1 MRRLIFFKTLV
12 LLLFVSSSLC
22 SFAQSKS
29 NKGIEFWVGFMFHY
43 EGISAGH
50 SLYITSDSNTSGT
63 VSVPGE
69 SWTTNFTVTA
79 NNLTVVTI
87 PSSVAYNGCSDCIT
101 SKGVKIVSDDNI
113 VVYAHQYLGNQS
125 DATLVLPTRTL
136 GKEYFAAS
144 YYQSSASSARGR
156 STFLIVGT
164 QDSTV
169 IRITPKIAIQK
180 GTATASTGSLPAN
193 TAYEV
198 TLDEGEIYQ
207 GYGFGAASSDDVT
220 GTSFEVIDTGITAN
234 CRKIAVFTG
243 SSYARVGSGCSGGFN
258 SGDNLYEQM
267 FPINSWGKRFILVPS
282 LGRSGDDFRFIAQ
295 EDGTEVV
302 VFKSGAPDIFNLDRG
317 EFAQIDNESAIR
329 YCQSN
334 KPIMAVQY
342 QRTARCDGGGNSTG
356 DPSMTVLNPLEQ
368 TLKDITLY
376 SSEFADIDNH
386 YINVV
391 IPSFGASSFRID
403 GNSATFTSVPGNGA
417 FSYTRI
423 SVSKGNHRL
432 TANVGFIATAYGE
445 GRYESY
451 GYAAGANVIDLT
463 AQAKVAN
470 STQNGK
476 VTNCIGRP
484 TRFTGEAEY
493 TVVRWEWD
501 FGDGV
506 IDSIQNPTHLYADT
520 GTYVAKLYTYKPSFD
535 GCSNYDSAFIEVKIY
550 GKPIARFSKTDLCDS
565 LTAIFTDQS
574 TMPSGETKLI
584 SIWNIQGAG
593 GFKYGSSVSHLFDTI
608 GKFEVSMEVITNNQ
622 CKDTLT
628 DSLIVNPI
636 PMANFDISDACFYDS
651 TYLFDQ
657 SFLLTG
663 SIDTHRWEYSDF
675 SGSLD
680 ENPSHYFQDSGR
692 YEITLSVVSDSG
704 CRDTMTKELYK
715 YPRMDVSFSYN
726 DTCFGEGNIFLN
738 TSTKDGG
745 IYTDTT
751 WYTSVPDTAITY
763 NYSATFGSIGSFTV
777 QLVME
782 QDSFCT
788 DTFTQ
793 IIEVDP
799 LPVALFTVSGLCLS
813 DSTSFLDATTL
824 SSGSYT
830 LEWDFDDGMTGS
842 GSAYM
847 IQYTSLGQK
856 SVVLTATSDLG
867 CESDTT
873 ISILI
878 TDPQI
883 VSLNISD
890 VCEGASQIFSST
902 NSLGL
907 DSFSSY
913 SWTVQGNVI
922 GSGFIT
928 SYEATPAG
936 IYSVNLDVMTKNG
949 CEISLLDSFEAYVSP
964 SADFLVSSVCDGE
977 NLFPLDNSTISAPA
991 TIDGYQ
997 WYLNGANISADQNP
1011 IIGTSGAGDY
1021 DIKLKVTTSNGCIDS
1036 IQKSATVYPVPNTA
1050 FNSANQCFGDN
1061 TIFTSSSSVSTGSL
1075 STILW
1080 TIDGTDYTS
1089 NTVSY
1094 TFPSFGDY
1102 LIRLV
1107 SESEKG
1113 CRDTLNRSVPIH
1125 PLPILDVQL
1134 AADSGCILFD
1144 AEVINNSTISTGS
1157 VSNTTYTWGD
1167 GAVTQSNT
1175 NTYDTPGTY
1184 AVNVVAES
1192 DQGCRDS
1199 VDISNPVRVF
1209 DLPTADFRFTPLE
1222 PSTLTEFVTFK
1233 DSSSTD
1239 VVQWDWTTSD
1249 GGYYTGILAE
1259 HQFLDSGIYNVT
1271 LTVVNDKGCEDDIS
1285 KLIYV
1290 NADLFVHIP
1299 SGFSPNGD
1307 GINDTYGLG
1316 GLTQG
1321 VFKLQLTIYNRWGEL
1336 IYSASDVN
1344 DRWDGTYKGKPV
1356 PQGVYLYLVQYTN
1369 PKQTRWFYLNGEI
1382 HVLR

>member
-12 LLLFVSSSLC
+12 LLLCISSSLY
-22 SFAQSKS
+22 SVAQSKS
-29 NKGIEFWVGFMFHY
+29 NKGVEFWVGFMFHY
-43 EGISAGH
+43 EGTSAGH
-50 SLYITSDSNTSGT
+50 SLYITSDSNTNGT

-69 SWTTNFTVTA
+69 SWSSNFSVTA

-144 YYQSSASSARGR
+144 YYQSSASSTRGR

-169 IRITPKIAIQK
+169 VRITPKIAIQK
-180 GTATASTGSLPAN
+180 GTATASTGSLPAS
-193 TAYEV
+193 TAFEV

-207 GYGFGAASSDDVT
+207 GYGFGASSSDDVT

-302 VFKSGAPDIFNLDRG
+302 VFKSGPPDIFNLDRG
-317 EFAQIDNESAIR
+317 EFAQIDDESAIR

-342 QRTARCDGGGNSTG
+342 QRTARCDGGGNRTG

-368 TLKDITLY
+368 TLKDITVY

-391 IPSFGASSFRID
+391 IPGYAASSFRID
-403 GNSATFTSVPGNGA
+403 GNTATFTTVPGNA
-417 FSYTRI
+417 SYSYTRI

-476 VTNCIGRP
+476 VTNCIGRS

-506 IDSIQNPTHLYADT
+506 IDSIQNPSHLYADT
-520 GTYVAKLYTYKPSFD
+520 GTYLAKLYTYKPSFD
-535 GCSNYDSAFIEVKIY
+535 GCSNYDSAFVEVRIY
-550 GKPIARFSKTDLCDS
+550 GKPIARFSKTNLCDS

-574 TMPSGETKLI
+574 IMPSPETKLI

-593 GFKYGSSVSHLFDTI
+593 GLKYGNPVSHLFDTT

-622 CKDTLT
+622 CKDTLV
-628 DSLIVNPI
+628 DSLMVNPI
-636 PMANFDISDACFYDS
+636 PIANFDISNACFYDS

-663 SIDTHRWEYSDF
+663 DIDTHRWEYSDF

-692 YEITLSVVSDSG
+692 YEITLYVVSDSG
-704 CRDTMTKELYK
+704 CRDTVTKELYK

-745 IYTDTT
+745 NYTDTT
-751 WYTSVPDTAITY
+751 WYTSEPDTAFTY
-763 NYSATFGSIGSFTV
+763 NYSSIFGNVGSFTV

-788 DTFTQ
+788 DTFTK
-793 IIEVDP
+793 IVEVDP

-813 DSTSFLDATTL
+813 DSTSFLDVSSL
-824 SSGSYT
+824 SSGTYT
-830 LEWDFDDGMTGS
+830 LAWDFDDGMTGA
-842 GSAYM
+842 GYANT
-847 IQYTSLGQK
+847 IQYASLGQK
-856 SVVLTATSDLG
+856 SVMLTATSDLG
-867 CESDTT
+867 CVSDTT
-873 ISILI
+873 INVLI
-878 TDPQI
+878 TNPEI
-883 VSLNISD
+883 VSLNIAD
-890 VCEGASQIFSST
+890 VCEGTSQIFSSN

-913 SWTVQGNVI
+913 SWTVEGNVI

-928 SYEATPAG
+928 SYNATPAG
-936 IYSVNLDVMTKNG
+936 IYKVNLDVRTKNG
-949 CEISLLDSFEAYVSP
+949 CAISLLDSFEAYVSP
-964 SADFLVSSVCDGE
+964 SADFLVSNVCDGE
-977 NLFPLDNSTISAPA
+977 NILPLDNSTISAPG
-991 TIDGYQ
+991 TVNGYQ
-997 WYLNGANISADQNP
+997 WYINGASSSTEQNP
-1011 IIGTSGAGDY
+1011 IISTSGAGDY
-1021 DIKLKVTTSNGCIDS
+1021 DIKLKVSSVNGCIDS
-1036 IQKSATVYPVPNTA
+1036 IQKSATVYPTPNTA
-1050 FNSANQCFGDN
+1050 FNSANQCFGEN
-1061 TIFTSSSSVSTGSL
+1061 TTFTNASAISTGSV
-1075 STILW
+1075 SSILW
-1080 TIDGTDYTS
+1080 TIDGADYTS
-1089 NTVSY
+1089 NTVLY
-1094 TFPSFGDY
+1094 IFPTFGDY
-1102 LIRLV
+1102 PIRLI
-1107 SESEKG
+1107 SESDRG
-1113 CRDTLNRSVPIH
+1113 CKDTLTRAVSIH

-1134 AADSGCILFD
+1134 AVDSGCIPFD
-1144 AEVINNSTISTGS
+1144 AEVINKSTIPTGTIST
-1157 VSNTTYTWGD
+1157 TTYIWGD
-1167 GAVTQSNT
+1167 GTVNQSNT
-1175 NTYDTPGTY
+1175 HVYGTPGTY
-1184 AVNVVAES
+1184 TVSIAAES

-1199 VDISNPVRVF
+1199 IAISNPIRIF
-1209 DLPTADFRFTPLE
+1209 NLPSADFRFTPLE

-1259 HQFLDSGIYNVT
+1259 HQFLDSGEYNVT

-1299 SGFSPNGD
+1299 NGFSPNGD

-1321 VFKLQLTIYNRWGEL
+1321 VFQLKLTIYNRWGEL
-1336 IYSASDVN
+1336 IYAASDVN

-1369 PKQTRWFYLNGEI
+1369 PKQTKWYYRNGEI
-1382 HVLR
+1382 HVLK